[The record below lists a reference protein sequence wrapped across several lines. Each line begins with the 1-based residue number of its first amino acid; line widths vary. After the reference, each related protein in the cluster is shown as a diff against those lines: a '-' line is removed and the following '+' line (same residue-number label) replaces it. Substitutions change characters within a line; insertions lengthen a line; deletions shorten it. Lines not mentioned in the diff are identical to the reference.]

1 MIYHL
6 KITMLNIEPPIWRRV
21 AVDGE
26 CSLGDLHLILQIV
39 MGWTNSHLHEFRIAD
54 SRYSVCDPTLYDWGE
69 DTLDEEAYTV
79 EQVVPF
85 TGVEF
90 LYEYDLGDS
99 WEHLVKVKA
108 ISEPL
113 PSVFYPTCLAGERSC
128 PPEDV
133 GGNSGYAEFLETLA
147 DNDHPEHATNL
158 VWIGGN
164 FDPEYFPIDLVN
176 RYLSQFGSGEFF
188 NLVPGV
194 TYTRRQGQYLAFIH
208 YYTRG
213 KRHSAGPGR
222 YSALLRR
229 YSSVRKQHAQE
240 IGSAGLHLKGCTS
253 SALHQASP
261 GPGGPSGTG
270 IERWWLKHEGPIP

>member
-6 KITMLNIEPPIWRRV
+6 KITLMNIEPPIWRRV

-133 GGNSGYAEFLETLA
+133 GGNSGYAEFLEALA

-176 RYLSQFGSGEFF
+176 RYLSQFGS
-188 NLVPGV
+188 NSSISCLVLPI
-194 TYTRRQGQYLAFIH
+194 RA
-208 YYTRG
+208 G
-213 KRHSAGPGR
+213 KDNIWP
-222 YSALLRR
+222 YPL
-229 YSSVRKQHAQE
+229 
-240 IGSAGLHLKGCTS
+240 
-253 SALHQASP
+253 LHQ
-261 GPGGPSGTG
+261 G
-270 IERWWLKHEGPIP
+270 IRRLPVTTLEGCFSWKCMKTL

>member
-6 KITMLNIEPPIWRRV
+6 KITLMKIEPPIWRRV

-133 GGNSGYAEFLETLA
+133 GGNSGYAEFLEALA

-208 YYTRG
+208 YYTRVNG
-213 KRHSAGPGR
+213 IPPAQADIQRYFGVTAPSVNSMLKRLE
-222 YSALLRR
+222 ALGFISRVARR
-229 YSSVRKQHAQE
+229 PRSIR
-240 IGSAGLHLKGCTS
+240 LL
-253 SALHQASP
+253 LDQADLP
-261 GPGGPSGTG
+261 
-270 IERWWLKHEGPIP
+270 ELE